1 MSNLKNL
8 STNHY
13 KSKTISHKKINILN
27 SKYIGFKLTD
37 LLNFKFYHK
46 NPNIIEF
53 KDSAIMYVNK
63 IREKENVYI
72 NRYKEL
78 QKDYEDVM
86 IENETENLLLET
98 KIDILIRRLR
108 KYENH
113 NIRPSRNRKDNNV
126 IKFSRSVHTA
136 GD

>member
-53 KDSAIMYVNK
+53 NLKGFSFINK
-63 IREKENVYI
+63 KNITEST
-72 NRYKEL
+72 L
-78 QKDYEDVM
+78 Q
-86 IENETENLLLET
+86 NL
-98 KIDILIRRLR
+98 
-108 KYENH
+108 
-113 NIRPSRNRKDNNV
+113 
-126 IKFSRSVHTA
+126 
-136 GD
+136 

>member
-53 KDSAIMYVNK
+53 NLKGFSFINK
-63 IREKENVYI
+63 KNITEST
-72 NRYKEL
+72 L
-78 QKDYEDVM
+78 QS
-86 IENETENLLLET
+86 L
-98 KIDILIRRLR
+98 
-108 KYENH
+108 
-113 NIRPSRNRKDNNV
+113 
-126 IKFSRSVHTA
+126 
-136 GD
+136 

>member
-27 SKYIGFKLTD
+27 SRYIGFKLTD

-53 KDSAIMYVNK
+53 NLKGFSFINK
-63 IREKENVYI
+63 KNITEST
-72 NRYKEL
+72 L
-78 QKDYEDVM
+78 Q
-86 IENETENLLLET
+86 NL
-98 KIDILIRRLR
+98 
-108 KYENH
+108 
-113 NIRPSRNRKDNNV
+113 
-126 IKFSRSVHTA
+126 
-136 GD
+136 

>member
-53 KDSAIMYVNK
+53 NFNGYSFINK
-63 IREKENVYI
+63 KNIT
-72 NRYKEL
+72 
-78 QKDYEDVM
+78 
-86 IENETENLLLET
+86 ETILNNL
-98 KIDILIRRLR
+98 
-108 KYENH
+108 
-113 NIRPSRNRKDNNV
+113 
-126 IKFSRSVHTA
+126 
-136 GD
+136 